1 MAERGSSPRLIQI
14 VGWSGSGKTTLLEA
28 LLPRWKQRGL
38 RVAAIKHSGG
48 FPELDTP
55 GKDSFRLRAA
65 GAEAVV
71 LVGPERSAVFVDH
84 QPEFFPWEVWVRTL
98 AGLGADLI
106 AFESFG
112 KAPLPKVEVWRQE
125 LGEQQLRWGGDELL
139 RAVVSATRPPEWAGA
154 LYSPADPD
162 RISEE
167 MLHLARPFEEVLS
180 R

>member
-1 MAERGSSPRLIQI
+1 MAERGRSPLLIQI

-55 GKDSFRLRAA
+55 GKDSFRLRRA

-71 LVGPERSAVFVDH
+71 LVGPERSALFVDH
-84 QPEFFPWEVWVRTL
+84 AEDFFPWEVWARTL
-98 AGLGADLI
+98 TGLGADLV

-112 KAPLPKVEVWRQE
+112 KAPLPKVEVWRPE
-125 LGEQQLRWGGDELL
+125 LGEARLRWGGDPLL
-139 RAVVSATRPPEWAGA
+139 RAVVSATRPGEWAGP
-154 LYSPADPD
+154 LYSPDDPD

-167 MLHLARPFEEVLS
+167 LLRLALPFEEAVSL
-180 R
+180 

>member
-1 MAERGSSPRLIQI
+1 MAEHGTSPRLIQI
-14 VGWSGSGKTTLLEA
+14 VGWSGSGKTTLIEA
-28 LLPRWKQRGL
+28 LLPRWKERGL

-55 GKDSFRLRAA
+55 GKDSHRLRRA

-71 LVGPERSAVFVDH
+71 LVGPERSALFVDH
-84 QPEFFPWEVWVRTL
+84 AEEFFPWEVWVRTL

-106 AFESFG
+106 VFESFG
-112 KAPLPKVEVWRQE
+112 KAPLRKVEVWRPE
-125 LGEQQLRWGGDELL
+125 VGEAGLRWGGDPLL
-139 RAVVSATRPPEWAGA
+139 RAVVAASRPPDWTGP
-154 LYSPADPD
+154 LFSPAEAD

-167 MLHLARPFEEVLS
+167 LLPLAQPFEEILP